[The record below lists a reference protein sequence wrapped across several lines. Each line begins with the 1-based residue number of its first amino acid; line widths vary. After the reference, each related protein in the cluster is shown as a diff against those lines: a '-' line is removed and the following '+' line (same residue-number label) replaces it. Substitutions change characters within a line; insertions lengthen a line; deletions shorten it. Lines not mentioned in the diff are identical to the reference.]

1 MSAKKIP
8 QISAV
13 LGSCTAGG
21 AYVPAISDESV
32 IVRKNGTIYLGGPPL
47 VKAATGEIVTSED
60 LGGADVH
67 CKISGVTDHYAFNEV
82 HALEIIRNIIKNL
95 NNKNFLSENL
105 ENKLEPIEEPL
116 YDPEELDGIVS
127 SDTKKPFDVREV
139 IARIVD
145 GSK

>member
-127 SDTKKPFDVREV
+127 SDTKKPYDVREV
-139 IARIVD
+139 ITRIVD